1 VASGEAWSR
10 LEVEAVVADYFAMLE
25 KELRREPFNKSTH
38 RRKLQGL
45 LNGRSEGS
53 IERKHQNITAIL
65 IKARFPSIAG
75 YKPLFN
81 YQALLA
87 DVVLERIE
95 DDAILLDL
103 ARAYVEATVSTT
115 ARDDVLSRM
124 VRPPE
129 MLEQVRAAL
138 SDHQRRRY
146 ARHIDDLALEASNR
160 RLGAAGEDFVVAY
173 EHAHLSALGMSSL
186 AREVERV
193 SLTRGDGLGF
203 DVASFFP
210 DGRERFIEVK
220 TTQLGASTPFYVT
233 RNEVKFSEENDEKY
247 SLYRVFTFAS
257 DPKLFSLDGQLTS
270 TCALTANQYLAIP
283 H

>member
-1 VASGEAWSR
+1 
-10 LEVEAVVADYFAMLE
+10 M
-25 KELRREPFNKSTH
+25 
-38 RRKLQGL
+38 
-45 LNGRSEGS
+45 
-53 IERKHQNITAIL
+53 

-95 DDAILLDL
+95 DDAVLLAS
-103 ARAYVEATVSTT
+103 ARAYVEAAVATT
-115 ARDDVLSRM
+115 AHDDVLSRM
-124 VRPPE
+124 VRAPE
-129 MLEQVRAAL
+129 ILEQVRVAL
-138 SDHQRRRY
+138 GDHQRRRY
-146 ARHIDDLALEASNR
+146 ARHIDYLALEAANR
-160 RLGAAGEDFVVAY
+160 RLGGAGEDFVVAY
-173 EHAHLSALGMSSL
+173 ERARLSALGMSSL
-186 AREVERV
+186 ARDVERV

-233 RNEVKFSEENDEKY
+233 RNEVKFSEENEERY
-247 SLYRVFTFAS
+247 SLYRVFMFAS

-270 TCALTANQYLAIP
+270 TCALTANQYLA
-283 H
+283 